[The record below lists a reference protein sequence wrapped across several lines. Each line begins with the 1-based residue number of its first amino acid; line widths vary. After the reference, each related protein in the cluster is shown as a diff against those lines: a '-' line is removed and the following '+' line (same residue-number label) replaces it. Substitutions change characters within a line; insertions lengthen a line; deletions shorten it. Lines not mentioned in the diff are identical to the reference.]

1 MCIRDRGKVD
11 LEDIRATVEAS
22 FDKFPRLDSE
32 RMGVMG
38 GSYGGFMTAWIIG
51 QEDRWRSAVV
61 ERALIS
67 WTSFAGTSDI
77 GGVFPENY
85 TGAKYPDS
93 WDTWWELGPLALA
106 EHVTT
111 PTLILHSE
119 DDFRCPIEQA
129 EQYFMALLRNGTTTE
144 MLRFPGEGHEMSRSG
159 RPLHRKERFEA
170 VLDWHGRYL
179 SP

>member
-1 MCIRDRGKVD
+1 
-11 LEDIRATVEAS
+11 
-22 FDKFPRLDSE
+22 
-32 RMGVMG
+32 MGLMG

-67 WTSFAGTSDI
+67 VTSFAGTSDI

-85 TGAKYPDS
+85 TGVSYPEG
-93 WDTWWELGPLALA
+93 WNTWWELGPLALA
-106 EHVTT
+106 ENVTT

-144 MLRFPGEGHEMSRSG
+144 MLQFPGEGHELSRGGS
-159 RPLHRKERFEA
+159 PLHRKERFDA

-179 SP
+179 TP

>member
-1 MCIRDRGKVD
+1 M
-11 LEDIRATVEAS
+11 
-22 FDKFPRLDSE
+22 
-32 RMGVMG
+32 
-38 GSYGGFMTAWIIG
+38 
-51 QEDRWRSAVV
+51 
-61 ERALIS
+61 
-67 WTSFAGTSDI
+67 
-77 GGVFPENY
+77 
-85 TGAKYPDS
+85 
-93 WDTWWELGPLALA
+93 
-106 EHVTT
+106 TT